1 MVKEILTNLRDDKSV
16 YIQSASGLSIIQIA
30 YFKPDKFDD
39 AIINLR
45 YFGSV
50 SKDNFK
56 YSGFRFDVKGFYE
69 FYSHLQDLL
78 NPDSTQLMY
87 TKIDANDERIN
98 LTRSDNGISVYK
110 YVSKTLQERNDPLWE
125 FYIDRDAANEFIE
138 HLRNMLVL
146 IATQVDMSEE
156 V

>member
-1 MVKEILTNLRDDKSV
+1 M
-16 YIQSASGLSIIQIA
+16 
-30 YFKPDKFDD
+30 
-39 AIINLR
+39 
-45 YFGSV
+45 
-50 SKDNFK
+50 
-56 YSGFRFDVKGFYE
+56 KGFYE

-138 HLRNMLVL
+138 HLRNMLAL
-146 IATQVDMSEE
+146 IATQGDMSEE